1 MKKQRLKAKK
11 GRLFGWLIGVSLLS
25 ISSISELVHAYELGQ
40 KGPAGGWVFYVSE
53 DGLHGLEA
61 APVDQGEAEWG
72 CNTQNIIGA
81 QSDAVDTGAQNTT
94 AILNGCDEG
103 GIAAR
108 IADNYVSPSGH
119 DDWFLPSKDELDLMY
134 TRLHKVGLGDL
145 DNGGYWSSSDTVSNL
160 TWFQFFHSGDQSYGS
175 KNFALRVRAVRTF

>member
-1 MKKQRLKAKK
+1 
-11 GRLFGWLIGVSLLS
+11 
-25 ISSISELVHAYELGQ
+25 
-40 KGPAGGWVFYVSE
+40 
-53 DGLHGLEA
+53 
-61 APVDQGEAEWG
+61 
-72 CNTQNIIGA
+72 
-81 QSDAVDTGAQNTT
+81 
-94 AILNGCDEG
+94 LNGCDEG